1 MPGEDFDGE
10 ARILFDGVSQGGND
24 GLVSLCLDEADEI
37 HEWESN
43 PLFAPDP
50 KICEEKGCWL
60 GTRIR

>member
-1 MPGEDFDGE
+1 MFKGWEPVVD
-10 ARILFDGVSQGGND
+10 ICVSDMGGDD

-60 GTRIR
+60 GTRILL